1 MEDMLDF
8 DLFLRETRKEPLEVH
23 VYGQSIPVPPAI
35 PALVPVMMA
44 RSEHMQDSEAAALV
58 VKAADALFT
67 REKVDW
73 MCDMGMS
80 TEDYDASVYVLEPV
94 HLNTNPD
101 DYTVVLNLWLS
112 DERTPNT
119 VAWMREHHPEIELRS
134 SSGWRQ

>member
-8 DLFLRETRKEPLEVH
+8 DLFLRETRREPLEVH

-58 VKAADALFT
+58 VKAADALFS

-80 TEDYDASVYVLEPV
+80 TEDLAELVQQTFRLIEGRKEDGAVVEDDAG
-94 HLNTNPD
+94 
-101 DYTVVLNLWLS
+101 
-112 DERTPNT
+112 RRRRR
-119 VAWMREHHPEIELRS
+119 A
-134 SSGWRQ
+134 GK